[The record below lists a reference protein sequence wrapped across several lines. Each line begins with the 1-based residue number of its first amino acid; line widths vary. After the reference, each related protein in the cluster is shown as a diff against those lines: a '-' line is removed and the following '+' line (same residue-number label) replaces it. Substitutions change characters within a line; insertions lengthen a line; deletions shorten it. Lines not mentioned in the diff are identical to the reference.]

1 MFGQSQISRGD
12 ASMSKDKRPLLDVL
26 SRELEFVEK
35 GGYRHPSR
43 AAWRPQFM
51 FQDSPTC
58 LNFNARDLPAPCT
71 DCVMMQVVPADSQQ
85 RKFPCRYIALNE
97 RGETLDLLYRTGTRE
112 ETEMAFKDWLKTT
125 IARLERE
132 QPGNPRVSEQ
142 PIEIHVQG
150 KWVTN

>member
-1 MFGQSQISRGD
+1 MSR
-12 ASMSKDKRPLLDVL
+12 DKRQLVDVL
-26 SRELEFVEK
+26 RQELEFVEK
-35 GGYRHPSR
+35 GGYRHPSH

-58 LNFNARDLPAPCT
+58 LNFNSNDIPAPCT

-85 RKFPCRYIALNE
+85 RKFPCRYIPLNE
-97 RGETLDLLYRTGTRE
+97 RGETLDLLYRAGTQE
-112 ETEMAFKDWLKTT
+112 ETQAAFKNWLKST
-125 IARLERE
+125 IARLERQQAE
-132 QPGNPRVSEQ
+132 NLVLLDK

>member
-1 MFGQSQISRGD
+1 
-12 ASMSKDKRPLLDVL
+12 MSKDKRQLVDVL
-26 SRELEFVEK
+26 RQELEFLEK

-43 AAWRPQFM
+43 APWRPQFM

-58 LNFNARDLPAPCT
+58 LNFNASDLPAPCT

-85 RKFPCRYIALNE
+85 RKFPCRYIPLNE
-97 RGETLDLLYRTGTRE
+97 RGETLDLLYRVGTQE
-112 ETEMAFKDWLKTT
+112 ETQATLKNWLKST
-125 IARLERE
+125 IARLER
-132 QPGNPRVSEQ
+132 QQAGNQVLPDK

>member
-1 MFGQSQISRGD
+1 MFGQSQISSGD

-26 SRELEFVEK
+26 RRELEFVEK

-58 LNFNARDLPAPCT
+58 LNFNASDLPAPCT

-85 RKFPCRYIALNE
+85 RKFPCRYIPLNE

-112 ETEMAFKDWLKTT
+112 ETETAFKDWLKTT

-132 QPGNPRVSEQ
+132 PGNPRVSEQ
-142 PIEIHVQG
+142 PIEIHVEG